1 MPNASV
7 ITSLG
12 SGVCS
17 IDGGPVM
24 GMIITGSP
32 NTNISG
38 MKSARNT
45 DIVLSFCGHVGILV
59 TNSPTVY
66 VNGLQKTR
74 VSSVFT
80 GAFMGSIVTGV
91 SNVNIGG

>member
-17 IDGGPVM
+17 IDGPSM

-45 DIVLSFCGHVGILV
+45 DIVLSFCGHIGMLV
-59 TNSPTVY
+59 IDSPRVY
-66 VNGLQKTR
+66 VNGLQKSR
-74 VSSVFT
+74 ISSVFT
-80 GAFMGSIVTGV
+80 GTFTGNVVTGV
-91 SNVNIGG
+91 SNVVII

>member
-17 IDGGPVM
+17 IDGPSM

-32 NTNISG
+32 NTNISN
-38 MKSARNT
+38 MKSTRST

-59 TNSPTVY
+59 TDSPSVY

-74 VSSVFT
+74 ISSVFT
-80 GAFMGSIVTGV
+80 GTFVGSIVTGV
-91 SNVNIGG
+91 SNVVII